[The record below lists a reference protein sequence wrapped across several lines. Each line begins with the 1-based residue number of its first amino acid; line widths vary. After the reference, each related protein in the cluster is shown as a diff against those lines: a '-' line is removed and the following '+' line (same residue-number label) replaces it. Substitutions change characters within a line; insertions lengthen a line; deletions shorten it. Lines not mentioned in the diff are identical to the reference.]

1 MVGWLSFI
9 FMAKKSK
16 YLEVGEILVSPEI
29 ITEYFACDLEVCR
42 GACCVEGVEGAP
54 VAEEEKAPLLEALPQ
69 VIDTIP
75 PANVD
80 YMTAHGVLYSPA
92 PGAWATMIV
101 DGGRCVFTCNE
112 EGECCRCAFEK
123 CFTEGRQSL
132 FYKPISCHLYPVRTR
147 RTDAGRTILYY
158 DIWSPLCDAAV
169 ARGRREGVRIY
180 RFVRS
185 ALERAYG
192 AEWYRQLEEVA
203 DHYLSSHE

>member
-1 MVGWLSFI
+1 
-9 FMAKKSK
+9 
-16 YLEVGEILVSPEI
+16 
-29 ITEYFACDLEVCR
+29 
-42 GACCVEGVEGAP
+42 
-54 VAEEEKAPLLEALPQ
+54 
-69 VIDTIP
+69 
-75 PANVD
+75 
-80 YMTAHGVLYSPA
+80 MTAHGVLYSPA

-123 CFTEGRQSL
+123 CFTEGAQSL

-158 DIWSPLCDAAV
+158 DVWSPLCDAAV
-169 ARGRREGVRIY
+169 ARGRREGIRIY

-185 ALERAYG
+185 ALVRAYG
-192 AEWYRQLEEVA
+192 AEWYSRLEEVA